1 MSTLVVYYSLNHHT
15 ATVGDAIAERLGATT
30 SVIEEP
36 RARKGALGLAAGA
49 AGALLGRPSAITAA
63 ECDPADFDLVIL
75 GTPVWVGAPAPA
87 VNAYID
93 THRDALGRV
102 AFFCTQAKSGGAQ
115 AFARM
120 ERRLGHPPL
129 ATLELAEDE
138 LGQHALDEKMA
149 RFLSD
154 LDGDRDRDRP

>member
-1 MSTLVVYYSLNHHT
+1 MTTLVVYYSLNQHT
-15 ATVGDAIAERLGATT
+15 ATVGVAIAARLGATT
-30 SVIEEP
+30 AVIEEESP
-36 RARKGALGLAAGA
+36 RRGALGLATGA
-49 AGALLGRPSAITAA
+49 AGALLGRPSAIRDGGP
-63 ECDPADFDLVIL
+63 DPAGFDLVIL

-87 VNAYID
+87 VNAYIGA
-93 THRDALGRV
+93 HRDALKQV
-102 AFFCTQAKSGGAQ
+102 AFFATQAKSGAAQ

-138 LGQHALDEKMA
+138 LAETSRDEKVA

-154 LDGDRDRDRP
+154 LGFGGTP

>member
-1 MSTLVVYYSLNHHT
+1 MTTLVVYYSLNHHT
-15 ATVGDAIAERLGATT
+15 ATVGDTIADRLGATT

-36 RARKGALGLAAGA
+36 RARTGAIGLANGA
-49 AGALLGRPSAITAA
+49 VGALLGRPGTIKAT
-63 ECDPADFDLVIL
+63 ECDPAAFDLVIL
-75 GTPVWVGAPAPA
+75 GTPVWVGAPPPA

-93 THRDALGRV
+93 AHRTALGRV
-102 AFFCTQAKSGGAQ
+102 AFFCTQARSGGAQ

-138 LGQHALDEKMA
+138 LGQHELDEKIA

-154 LDGDRDRDRP
+154 LDSDRDST

>member
-15 ATVGDAIAERLGATT
+15 ATVGDAIAERIGATT
-30 SVIEEP
+30 AVIEEQGT
-36 RARKGALGLAAGA
+36 RTGALGMAAGA
-49 AGALLGRPSAITAA
+49 IGAVLGRPGKITASGP
-63 ECDPADFDLVIL
+63 DPAAFDLVIL

-138 LGQHALDEKMA
+138 LGQHALDEKME

-154 LDGDRDRDRP
+154 LDPARDST